1 MANRLSSAFPPVD
14 ERLAPPETRYE
25 VWHGEL
31 VYVSPANVSH
41 GKLHSKVLA
50 LLEAHV
56 RAELDV
62 ACDTLTRTSK
72 DNDIAPDV
80 SVFPAAPDPETG
92 GRQLEELVFEI
103 VGSSTLTRTGQHAAE
118 LMRRG
123 VRRVFAIEIKR
134 ARLLEWSKR
143 SRRWIE
149 LDSRGRIDDPALER
163 SLPIARLIRAGKVD
177 NVVAQAL
184 IAKGNPVIEKVRARD
199 RAKSFARGRS
209 ESLREAVLDV
219 VQARGIRLR
228 PAERARILGE
238 QDIEQ
243 LQRWLRRAA
252 ACKTARTLF
261 AES

>member
-1 MANRLSSAFPPVD
+1 MASRSSAFPPVD

-31 VYVSPANVSH
+31 VYVSPAHAPH

-56 RAELDV
+56 RAEFDV
-62 ACDTLTRTSK
+62 ACDMLTRTSQ
-72 DNDIAPDV
+72 DSDIAPDV
-80 SVFPAAPDPETG
+80 SVFPAGADPETG

-103 VGSSTLTRTGQHAAE
+103 VGSSTLTRTGKHAAE

-149 LDSRGRIDDPALER
+149 LDSRGRIHDPALEK
-163 SLPIARLIRAGKVD
+163 SPPIAKLIRAGKVD
-177 NVVAQAL
+177 DTVARAL
-184 IAKGNPVIEKVRARD
+184 IAKGNPVIERVRARD
-199 RAKSFARGRS
+199 RAKGEQQGFARG
-209 ESLREAVLDV
+209 LRELILDV
-219 VQARGIRLR
+219 LQARGVRLR
-228 PAERARILGE
+228 PAERKRILGE
-238 QDIEQ
+238 QDLEQ
-243 LQRWLRRAA
+243 LQRWRRRVAT
-252 ACKTARTLF
+252 CKTGRALF
-261 AES
+261 D

>member
-1 MANRLSSAFPPVD
+1 MASRSSAFPPVD

-31 VYVSPANVSH
+31 VYVSPAHDPH

-56 RAELDV
+56 RAEFDV
-62 ACDTLTRTSK
+62 ACDMLTRTSE
-72 DNDIAPDV
+72 DSDIAPDV

-103 VGSSTLTRTGQHAAE
+103 VGSSTLSRTGKHAAE

-149 LDSRGRIDDPALER
+149 LDSRGRINDPALEK
-163 SLPIARLIRAGKVD
+163 SPPIAKLIRAGKVD
-177 NVVAQAL
+177 NTVAQAL

-199 RAKSFARGRS
+199 RAKSFARGRA
-209 ESLREAVLDV
+209 ESLREAILEV
-219 VQARGIRLR
+219 VQARGVRLR
-228 PAERARILGE
+228 PAERARIIGE
-238 QDIEQ
+238 QDLEQ
-243 LQRWLRRAA
+243 LQQWLRRAA
-252 ACKTARTLF
+252 TCKTARALF
-261 AES
+261 G